1 MAGLTEIISKRQV
14 AAKDQA
20 IVDAIE
26 LTVEV
31 LAP

>member
-1 MAGLTEIISKRQV
+1 MARLTGITRKRQV
-14 AAKDQA
+14 AANDQA

-26 LTVEV
+26 LTVEL

>member
-1 MAGLTEIISKRQV
+1 MARLTEITGKSPG

-26 LTVEV
+26 LTVEL